1 MHQLTGSL
9 TARRATLTGG
19 AIRAATPRHPPRPGP
34 GRLNIL
40 SSSFRRVGI
49 YMFLA
54 ATGVVWTIPDFSS
67 SQGRRAGGRDV
78 WLGCWH
84 HVNRSYR
91 HSLLS
96 AHQAVEISTRDTN
109 ARAWPR

>member
-1 MHQLTGSL
+1 MNSC
-9 TARRATLTGG
+9 AMSG
-19 AIRAATPRHPPRPGP
+19 ALGP